1 MIGLTRCGHTRPS
14 RSTHRC
20 FSARMRRHTLGRNL
34 CRDSHPTMHTRFS
47 NPRGFARVHLDGECA
62 RQRRPSIGHP
72 CVPQRGH
79 DGRMGGKYRQ
89 RDGSQRFAGACG
101 LQHADRRRRIRGGRR
116 DAVCARDHAAAFAP
130 ASGIGRNRDMHGG
143 LSLRGIIAM
152 SNGKKHADA
161 CNALPAADRSRHA
174 SICNRAPVAVRATPV
189 APVSIWINEA
199 TPLAAHRTV
208 MFRNTPPAAVP
219 ERNTRGSS
227 APRRACRRGAHNR
240 PLRLAR
246 QGARLNGMRFA

>member
-1 MIGLTRCGHTRPS
+1 MMSSP
-14 RSTHRC
+14 
-20 FSARMRRHTLGRNL
+20 RMVWTLAGT
-34 CRDSHPTMHTRFS
+34 RDSRVPIPSSGVVPPTT
-47 NPRGFARVHLDGECA
+47 
-62 RQRRPSIGHP
+62 I
-72 CVPQRGH
+72 
-79 DGRMGGKYRQ
+79 
-89 RDGSQRFAGACG
+89 
-101 LQHADRRRRIRGGRR
+101 
-116 DAVCARDHAAAFAP
+116 
-130 ASGIGRNRDMHGG
+130 GIGRNRDMHGG
-143 LSLRGIIAM
+143 LSRRGIIAV

-161 CNALPAADRSRHA
+161 CNVLPAADRSRHA